1 MPTHYNSDP
10 FSLKLPVRILN
21 FSPVIFSELTQKG
34 YIGIGG
40 VLPKKWLWKAHGL
53 RLKSHACTCSTM
65 SVVLSK
71 GSY

>member
-40 VLPKKWLWKAHGL
+40 VLPKK
-53 RLKSHACTCSTM
+53 
-65 SVVLSK
+65 
-71 GSY
+71 